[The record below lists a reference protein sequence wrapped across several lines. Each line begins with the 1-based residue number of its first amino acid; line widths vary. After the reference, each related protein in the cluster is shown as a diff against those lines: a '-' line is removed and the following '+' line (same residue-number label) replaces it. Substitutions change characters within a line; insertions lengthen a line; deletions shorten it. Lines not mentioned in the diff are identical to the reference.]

1 MSTRIN
7 AAGQRVEMSPEEEA
21 AWLAAQPS
29 DDVIVARR
37 REGLKERF
45 RAEANARIAA
55 VFSKPPATLDLVYAQ
70 LNNLSQFVALL
81 WLQTK
86 GAMTLEQITPML
98 DAALSLFQ
106 DDIQAIRN
114 AENAASA
121 ELDAAGTDLE
131 MSAAARLA
139 EIDAVTPA
147 WPA

>member
-1 MSTRIN
+1 MTTRIN
-7 AAGQRVEMSPEEEA
+7 AQGQRVELTAEEESA
-21 AWLAAQPS
+21 YLAAQPTI
-29 DDVIVARR
+29 DERCAVRR
-37 REGLKERF
+37 QGRKE
-45 RAEANARIAA
+45 AIKVEANARIAA
-55 VFSKPPATLDLVYAQ
+55 VFAKLPATLDLVYAQ

-81 WLQTK
+81 WLERK
-86 GAMTLEQITPML
+86 GAMTVEQITPTL

-121 ELDAAGTDLE
+121 ALDLAGVDTQLSD
-131 MSAAARLA
+131 AARLA

>member
-21 AWLAAQPS
+21 AWAAAQPT
-29 DDVIVARR
+29 DDVVLARR

-81 WLQTK
+81 WLHTK
-86 GAMTLEQITPML
+86 GAMTLEQITPAL
-98 DAALSLFQ
+98 DAALALFEG
-106 DDIQAIRN
+106 DIQAIRS
-114 AENAASA
+114 AENAVSA
-121 ELDAAGTDLE
+121 ALDAAGSDTQMALAE
-131 MSAAARLA
+131 RIA
-139 EIDAVTPA
+139 EIDAVTA
-147 WPA
+147 TWP